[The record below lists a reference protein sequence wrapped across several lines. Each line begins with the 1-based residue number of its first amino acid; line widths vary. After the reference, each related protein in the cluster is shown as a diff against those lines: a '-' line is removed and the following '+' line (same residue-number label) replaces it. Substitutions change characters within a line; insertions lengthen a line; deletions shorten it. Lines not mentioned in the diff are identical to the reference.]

1 MKKPQQ
7 FAPVAQG
14 TMGDWQ
20 KEQARI
26 EQARTEGY
34 TAGAQAVL
42 NYLKDI
48 FEGIEETD
56 LWTEFDMDSY
66 TD

>member
-7 FAPVAQG
+7 FAPIAQG

-20 KEQARI
+20 REQARI

-56 LWTEFDMDSY
+56 LWTEFDMEDYS
-66 TD
+66 